1 MKEAADTTKLNSTSN
16 KTQRSFY
23 VFYGLVLVA
32 GGLVFSWGGSSHPP
46 TDTTLGVIGSNTYY
60 RNFINH
66 VVSHPTWELSHTAIL
81 IGPLLWSLGSA
92 GVTLALRRRVGESN
106 ISSVALVLSAMGS
119 VMWAATFVFDGFVAP
134 EYARAFVESG
144 DPVAQ
149 ESAMLGFRAN
159 EALVVRLGLAGWI
172 MIGLAMAAY
181 SASMLAASTFAR
193 IIRLPIAA
201 IGILLGMW
209 PLLAWL
215 VGIFQPGPFTSP
227 LWAPTALLTASWYL
241 AFGGILAAQPLD
253 KLGMWHVRNRNR

>member
-1 MKEAADTTKLNSTSN
+1 
-16 KTQRSFY
+16 
-23 VFYGLVLVA
+23 
-32 GGLVFSWGGSSHPP
+32 LVFSWGGSSHPP
-46 TDTTLGVIGSNTYY
+46 TDTTLGVIGSDTYY

-66 VVSHPTWELSHTAIL
+66 VVSHPAWELSHTAIL

-92 GVTLALRRRVGESN
+92 GMTLALRRVGESN

-134 EYARAFVESG
+134 EFARAFVESR

-181 SASMLAASTFAR
+181 SASMLAASIFGR
-193 IIRLPIAA
+193 IIRLPIAV

-215 VGIFQPGPFTSP
+215 VGIFQPGPFTSS
-227 LWAPTALLTASWYL
+227 LLVPTALLTASWYF
-241 AFGGILAAQPLD
+241 AFGGIFAAQPLDD
-253 KLGMWHVRNRNR
+253 KLGMWHVRNRN